1 MAHDSVTQAC
11 NTYDIWQCFFNK
23 FQTQTGKK
31 SITRKMPVNNQV
43 IIQNKIYSKQ
53 WIQLSGTIKHCS
65 FFFFFKCKL
74 PLFLL
79 GVPISYKCQC
89 MTLYLWNILATVRK
103 SSGKILCYFMTKR
116 SCKITFVNQFQVV
129 ISKINDII
137 INNNIN
143 NIQFANTENN

>member
-1 MAHDSVTQAC
+1 MNWKHVTHMAHDSVTQAC
-11 NTYDIWQCFFNK
+11 NKYDTWQCFFNK

-53 WIQLSGTIKHCS
+53 WIQLSGTIKHCRF

-89 MTLYLWNILATVRK
+89 MALYLWNILAAVRK

-116 SCKITFVNQFQVV
+116 SCKIPLL
-129 ISKINDII
+129 ISSKW
-137 INNNIN
+137 
-143 NIQFANTENN
+143 